1 MIEVDG
7 AIGYGQVLR
16 TSVAL
21 SALTLQ
27 PIRIFNIRI
36 NRPNPGLRPQH
47 LTGVL
52 EATKLCHAEV
62 KNAKIGSTEITFM
75 PKRLDIPDRIII
87 DIKTA
92 GSITLLLQTIL
103 PILIFSNKKVSLTIF
118 GGTDVSGAPT
128 IDYYKKVF
136 AYYLEKFGAILKIN
150 VERYGF
156 YPAGGGKVN
165 IEVNGVKNLNS
176 VRLVERGGLKEISA
190 FSIASKE
197 LQKAKVAERQI
208 SGLEEI
214 VGKVNGSFR
223 YVDSS
228 SIGTSLLAIAEYE
241 NCILGKDGIG
251 EKGKRAE
258 DVGKEVGLELK
269 KSMESN
275 ACLDK
280 FMADQILIFAA
291 LAEGTSEFTIEEFTE
306 HVNTNILTCEKLLNV
321 KFEKEGNKIRV
332 NGIGFSVK

>member
-1 MIEVDG
+1 MIEIDG

-16 TSVAL
+16 TAIGL

-52 EATKLCHAEV
+52 EAAKLCHAEV

-118 GGTDVSGAPT
+118 GGTDVPGSPT
-128 IDYYKKVF
+128 INYYKKVF
-136 AYYLEKFGAILKIN
+136 AYYLEKFGVILKIN

-156 YPAGGGKVN
+156 YPKGGGKVN

-176 VRLVERGGLKEISA
+176 VSIVEKGELKEISG

-197 LQKAKVAERQI
+197 LQKARVAERQI
-208 SGLEEI
+208 SGLESVLEKI
-214 VGKVNGSFR
+214 NGSYQ
-223 YVDSS
+223 YVDTL

-241 NCILGKDGIG
+241 NCILGKDGLG

-258 DVGKEVGLELK
+258 DVGREVGLELK
-269 KSMESN
+269 KSIESN

-280 FMADQILIFAA
+280 FMADQILVFAA
-291 LAEGTSEFTIEEFTE
+291 LARGSSEFTIEEFTE
-306 HVNTNILTCEKLLNV
+306 HVNTNMITCEKLLNV
-321 KFEKEGNKIRV
+321 KFEKEGNKV
-332 NGIGFSVK
+332 KVDGIGFSL

>member
-1 MIEVDG
+1 MIELDG

-16 TSVAL
+16 TTIAL

-52 EATKLCHAEV
+52 EAAKLCHAEV
-62 KNAKIGSTEITFM
+62 KNAKIGSTEITFI

-103 PILIFSNKKVSLTIF
+103 PIVIFSNKKVSLTIF
-118 GGTDVSGAPT
+118 GGTDVPGSPT
-128 IDYYKKVF
+128 INYYKKVF
-136 AYYLEKFGAILKIN
+136 TYYLEKFGVSLKIN
-150 VERYGF
+150 VEKYGF
-156 YPAGGGKVN
+156 YPKGGGKVN
-165 IEVNGVKNLNS
+165 VEVDGVKNLNS
-176 VRLVERGGLKEISA
+176 VRFVERGELKEISA
-190 FSIASKE
+190 FSIVSKE
-197 LQKAKVAERQI
+197 LQKAKVAERQL
-208 SGLEEI
+208 SGLESVLGEM
-214 VGKVNGSFR
+214 KGSYQ
-223 YVDSS
+223 YVDTL
-228 SIGTSLLAIAEYE
+228 SIGTSLLAVAEYE
-241 NCILGKDGIG
+241 NCILGKDGLG

-269 KSMESN
+269 KSIESD

-291 LAEGTSEFTIEEFTE
+291 LAEGISEFTIEEFSE
-306 HVNTNILTCEKLLNV
+306 HVNTNILTCEKILNV

-332 NGIGFSVK
+332 GGIGFSL

>member
-1 MIEVDG
+1 MIELDG

-16 TSVAL
+16 TAIAL

-52 EATKLCHAEV
+52 EAAKLCHAEV
-62 KNAKIGSTEITFM
+62 KNAKIGSTEITFI

-103 PILIFSNKKVSLTIF
+103 PIVIFSNKKVSLTIF
-118 GGTDVSGAPT
+118 GGTDVPGSPT
-128 IDYYKKVF
+128 INYYKKVF
-136 AYYLEKFGAILKIN
+136 AYYLEKFGVSLKIN

-156 YPAGGGKVN
+156 YPKGRGKVN
-165 IEVNGVKNLNS
+165 VEVGGVKNLNS
-176 VRLVERGGLKEISA
+176 VRFVERGELKEISA

-197 LQKAKVAERQI
+197 LQKAKVAERQL
-208 SGLEEI
+208 SGLES
-214 VGKVNGSFR
+214 VLGKINGSYQ
-223 YVDSS
+223 YVDTLSV
-228 SIGTSLLAIAEYE
+228 GTSLLAITEYE
-241 NCILGKDGIG
+241 NCILGKDGLG

-258 DVGKEVGLELK
+258 EIGREVGIELK
-269 KSMESN
+269 KSIESN

-280 FMADQILIFAA
+280 FMADQILIFTA
-291 LAEGTSEFTIEEFTE
+291 LAKGTSEFTIEEFTD
-306 HVNTNILTCEKLLNV
+306 HVNTNMITCERLLNV
-321 KFEKEGNKIRV
+321 RFVKEGNKV
-332 NGIGFSVK
+332 KVDGIGFCL

>member
-1 MIEVDG
+1 MIELDG

-16 TSVAL
+16 TAIAL

-27 PIRIFNIRI
+27 PIKIFNIRI

-52 EATKLCHAEV
+52 EAAKLCHAEV
-62 KNAKIGSTEITFM
+62 KNTKIGSTEITFI
-75 PKRLDIPDRIII
+75 PKRLEIPDKMII

-103 PILIFSNKKVSLTIF
+103 PIIIFSNKKISLTIF
-118 GGTDVSGAPT
+118 GGTDVSGSPT
-128 IDYYKKVF
+128 INYYKKVF
-136 AYYLEKFGAILKIN
+136 LYYLERFGVKTNID

-156 YPAGGGKVN
+156 YPKGGGKVK
-165 IEVNGVKNLNS
+165 IEIEGIKKLRSVKFL
-176 VRLVERGGLKEISA
+176 ERGSLKGISA
-190 FSIASKE
+190 FSIVSKE

-214 VGKVNGSFR
+214 VGKVNGSFQ
-223 YVDSS
+223 YVDSLS
-228 SIGTSLLAIAEYE
+228 VGTSLLAIAEYE
-241 NCILGKDGIG
+241 NCILGKDGLG

-258 DVGKEVGLELK
+258 DVGREVGLELK
-269 KSMESN
+269 KSIESN

-332 NGIGFSVK
+332 KGIDFSL

>member
-1 MIEVDG
+1 MIELDG

-16 TSVAL
+16 TAIAL

-52 EATKLCHAEV
+52 EAAKLCHAEV
-62 KNAKIGSTEITFM
+62 KNAKIGSTEITFI

-92 GSITLLLQTIL
+92 GSVTLLLQTIL
-103 PILIFSNKKVSLTIF
+103 PIVIFSNKKVSLTIF
-118 GGTDVSGAPT
+118 GGTDVPGSPT
-128 IDYYKKVF
+128 INYYKKVF
-136 AYYLEKFGAILKIN
+136 AYYLEKFGVSLNIN
-150 VERYGF
+150 VEKYGF
-156 YPAGGGKVN
+156 YPKGGGKVN
-165 IEVNGVKNLNS
+165 VEVDGVKNLNS
-176 VRLVERGGLKEISA
+176 VRFVERGELKEISA

-197 LQKAKVAERQI
+197 LQKARVAERKL
-208 SGLEEI
+208 SGLES
-214 VGKVNGSFR
+214 VLGKINGSYQ
-223 YVDSS
+223 YVDTL

-241 NCILGKDGIG
+241 NCILGKDGLG

-258 DVGKEVGLELK
+258 EIGREVGIELK
-269 KSMESN
+269 KSIESN

-291 LAEGTSEFTIEEFTE
+291 LAKGTSEFTIEEFTD
-306 HVNTNILTCEKLLNV
+306 HVNTNMITCERLLNV
-321 KFEKEGNKIRV
+321 RFVKEGNKV
-332 NGIGFSVK
+332 KVDGIGFYL

>member
-1 MIEVDG
+1 MIELDG

-16 TSVAL
+16 TAIAL

-52 EATKLCHAEV
+52 EAAKLCHAEV
-62 KNAKIGSTEITFM
+62 KNAKIGSTEITFI

-92 GSITLLLQTIL
+92 GSVTLLLQTIL
-103 PILIFSNKKVSLTIF
+103 PIVIFSDKKVSLTIF
-118 GGTDVSGAPT
+118 GGTDVPGSPT
-128 IDYYKKVF
+128 INYYKKVF
-136 AYYLEKFGAILKIN
+136 AYYLEKFGVSLKIN

-156 YPAGGGKVN
+156 YPKGGGKVN
-165 IEVNGVKNLNS
+165 VEVGGIKNLNS
-176 VRLVERGGLKEISA
+176 VRFVERGELKEISA

-197 LQKAKVAERQI
+197 LQKAKVAERQLF
-208 SGLEEI
+208 GLES
-214 VGKVNGSFR
+214 VLGKIKGSYQ
-223 YVDSS
+223 YVDTS

-241 NCILGKDGIG
+241 NCILGKDGLG

-258 DVGKEVGLELK
+258 EIGREVGIELK
-269 KSMESN
+269 KGIESN

-291 LAEGTSEFTIEEFTE
+291 LAKGTSEFTIEEFTD
-306 HVNTNILTCEKLLNV
+306 HVNTNMITCERLLNV
-321 KFEKEGNKIRV
+321 RFMKEGNKV
-332 NGIGFSVK
+332 KVDGIGFYL

>member
-1 MIEVDG
+1 MIELDG

-16 TSVAL
+16 TAIAL

-52 EATKLCHAEV
+52 EAAKLCHAEV
-62 KNAKIGSTEITFM
+62 KNAKIGSTEITFI

-103 PILIFSNKKVSLTIF
+103 PIVIFSNKKVSLTIF
-118 GGTDVSGAPT
+118 GGTDVPGSPT
-128 IDYYKKVF
+128 INYYKKVF
-136 AYYLEKFGAILKIN
+136 TYYLEKFGVSLKIK
-150 VERYGF
+150 VEKYGF
-156 YPAGGGKVN
+156 YPKGGGKVN
-165 IEVNGVKNLNS
+165 VEVGGVKSLNS
-176 VRLVERGGLKEISA
+176 VRFVERGELKEISA

-197 LQKAKVAERQI
+197 LQKAKVAERQL
-208 SGLEEI
+208 SGLESVWGEM
-214 VGKVNGSFR
+214 KGSYQ
-223 YVDSS
+223 YVDTL
-228 SIGTSLLAIAEYE
+228 SIGTSLLAITEYE
-241 NCILGKDGIG
+241 NCILGKDGLG

-258 DVGKEVGLELK
+258 EIGREVGIELK
-269 KSMESN
+269 KSIESN

-291 LAEGTSEFTIEEFTE
+291 LARGTSEFTIEEFTD
-306 HVNTNILTCEKLLNV
+306 HVNTNMITCERLLNV
-321 KFEKEGNKIRV
+321 RFVKEGNKV
-332 NGIGFSVK
+332 KVDGIGFYL

>member
-1 MIEVDG
+1 MIELDG

-16 TSVAL
+16 TAIAL

-52 EATKLCHAEV
+52 EAAKLCHAEV
-62 KNAKIGSTEITFM
+62 KNAKIGSTEITFI

-103 PILIFSNKKVSLTIF
+103 PIVIFSNKKVSLTIF
-118 GGTDVSGAPT
+118 GGTDVPGSPT
-128 IDYYKKVF
+128 INYYKKVF
-136 AYYLEKFGAILKIN
+136 AYYLEKFGVTLKIN
-150 VERYGF
+150 VEKYGF
-156 YPAGGGKVN
+156 YPKGGGKVN
-165 IEVNGVKNLNS
+165 VEVGGIKNLNS
-176 VRLVERGGLKEISA
+176 VRFVERGELKEISA

-197 LQKAKVAERQI
+197 LQKAKVAERQL
-208 SGLEEI
+208 SGLES
-214 VGKVNGSFR
+214 VLGKINGSYQ
-223 YVDSS
+223 YVDTL

-241 NCILGKDGIG
+241 NCVLGKDGLG

-258 DVGKEVGLELK
+258 DIGREVGTELK
-269 KSMESN
+269 KSIESD

-291 LAEGTSEFTIEEFTE
+291 LAKGTSEFTIEEFTD
-306 HVNTNILTCEKLLNV
+306 HVNTNMITCEKLLNV
-321 KFEKEGNKIRV
+321 RFVKEGNKV
-332 NGIGFSVK
+332 KVDGIGFYL

>member
-1 MIEVDG
+1 MIELDG

-16 TSVAL
+16 TAIAL

-36 NRPNPGLRPQH
+36 NRPNLGLRPQH

-52 EATKLCHAEV
+52 EAAKLCHAEV
-62 KNAKIGSTEITFM
+62 KNAKIGSTEITFI

-103 PILIFSNKKVSLTIF
+103 PIVIFSNKKVSITIF
-118 GGTDVSGAPT
+118 GGTDVPGSPT
-128 IDYYKKVF
+128 INYYKKVF
-136 AYYLEKFGAILKIN
+136 AYYLEKFGVTLKIN
-150 VERYGF
+150 VEKYGF
-156 YPAGGGKVN
+156 YPKGGGKVN
-165 IEVNGVKNLNS
+165 VEVGGIKNLNS
-176 VRLVERGGLKEISA
+176 VRFVERGELKEISA

-197 LQKAKVAERQI
+197 LQKAKVAERQL
-208 SGLEEI
+208 SGLES
-214 VGKVNGSFR
+214 VLGKINGSYQ
-223 YVDSS
+223 YVDTL

-241 NCILGKDGIG
+241 NCVLGKDGLG

-258 DVGKEVGLELK
+258 DIGREVGTELK
-269 KSMESN
+269 KSIESN
-275 ACLDK
+275 TCLDK

-291 LAEGTSEFTIEEFTE
+291 LAKGTSEFTIEEFTD
-306 HVNTNILTCEKLLNV
+306 HVNTNMITCEKLLNV
-321 KFEKEGNKIRV
+321 RFVKEGNKV
-332 NGIGFSVK
+332 KVDGIGFYL

>member
-1 MIEVDG
+1 MIELDG

-16 TSVAL
+16 TTIAL

-52 EATKLCHAEV
+52 EAAKLCHAEV
-62 KNAKIGSTEITFM
+62 KNAKIGSTEITFI

-103 PILIFSNKKVSLTIF
+103 PIVIFSNKKVSLTIF
-118 GGTDVSGAPT
+118 GGTDVPGSPT
-128 IDYYKKVF
+128 INYYKKVF
-136 AYYLEKFGAILKIN
+136 TYYLEKFGVSLKIN
-150 VERYGF
+150 VEKYGF
-156 YPAGGGKVN
+156 YPKGGGKVN
-165 IEVNGVKNLNS
+165 VEVDGVKNLNS
-176 VRLVERGGLKEISA
+176 VRFVERGELKEISA
-190 FSIASKE
+190 FSIVSKE
-197 LQKAKVAERQI
+197 LQKAKVAERQL
-208 SGLEEI
+208 SGLESVLGEM
-214 VGKVNGSFR
+214 KGSYQ
-223 YVDSS
+223 YVDTL
-228 SIGTSLLAIAEYE
+228 SIGTSLLAVAEYE
-241 NCILGKDGIG
+241 NCILGKDGLG

-269 KSMESN
+269 KSIESD

-291 LAEGTSEFTIEEFTE
+291 LAEGISEFTIEEFSE

-332 NGIGFSVK
+332 GGIGFSL

>member
-1 MIEVDG
+1 MIELDG

-16 TSVAL
+16 TAIAL

-52 EATKLCHAEV
+52 EAAKLCHAEV
-62 KNAKIGSTEITFM
+62 KNAKIGSTEITFI

-118 GGTDVSGAPT
+118 GGTDVPGSPT
-128 IDYYKKVF
+128 INYYKKVF
-136 AYYLEKFGAILKIN
+136 AYYLEKFGVSLKIN

-156 YPAGGGKVN
+156 YPKGGGKVN
-165 IEVNGVKNLNS
+165 VEVDGVKNLNS
-176 VRLVERGGLKEISA
+176 VRFVERGELKEISA

-197 LQKAKVAERQI
+197 LQKAKVAERQL
-208 SGLEEI
+208 SGLESVLEKI
-214 VGKVNGSFR
+214 SGSYQ
-223 YVDSS
+223 YVDTL

-241 NCILGKDGIG
+241 NCVLGKDGLG

-258 DVGKEVGLELK
+258 DIGREVGIELK
-269 KSMESN
+269 KSIESN

-291 LAEGTSEFTIEEFTE
+291 LAKGTSEFTIEEFTD
-306 HVNTNILTCEKLLNV
+306 HVNTNMITCEKLLNV
-321 KFEKEGNKIRV
+321 RFVKEGNKV
-332 NGIGFSVK
+332 KVDGIGFYL

>member
-1 MIEVDG
+1 MIELDG

-16 TSVAL
+16 TAIAL

-52 EATKLCHAEV
+52 EAAKLCHAEV
-62 KNAKIGSTEITFM
+62 KNAKIGSTEITFI

-103 PILIFSNKKVSLTIF
+103 PIVIFSNKKVSLTIF
-118 GGTDVSGAPT
+118 GGTDVPGSPT
-128 IDYYKKVF
+128 INYYKKVF
-136 AYYLEKFGAILKIN
+136 AYYLEKFGVSLKIN

-156 YPAGGGKVN
+156 YPKGGGKVN
-165 IEVNGVKNLNS
+165 VEVGGVKNLNS
-176 VRLVERGGLKEISA
+176 VRFVERGELKEISA

-197 LQKAKVAERQI
+197 LQKAKVAERQL
-208 SGLEEI
+208 SGLES
-214 VGKVNGSFR
+214 VLGKINGSYQ
-223 YVDSS
+223 YVDTL
-228 SIGTSLLAIAEYE
+228 SIGTSLLAITEYE
-241 NCILGKDGIG
+241 NCILGKDGLG

-258 DVGKEVGLELK
+258 EIGGEVGIELK
-269 KSMESN
+269 KSIESN

-291 LAEGTSEFTIEEFTE
+291 LARGTSEFTIEEFTD
-306 HVNTNILTCEKLLNV
+306 HVNTNMITCERLLNV
-321 KFEKEGNKIRV
+321 RFVKEGNKV
-332 NGIGFSVK
+332 KVDGIGFYL

>member
-1 MIEVDG
+1 MIELDG

-16 TSVAL
+16 TAIAL

-52 EATKLCHAEV
+52 EAAKLCHAEV
-62 KNAKIGSTEITFM
+62 KNAKIGSTEITFI

-103 PILIFSNKKVSLTIF
+103 PIVIFSNKKVSLTIF
-118 GGTDVSGAPT
+118 GGTDVPGSPT
-128 IDYYKKVF
+128 INYYKKVF
-136 AYYLEKFGAILKIN
+136 AYYLEKFGVSLKIN

-156 YPAGGGKVN
+156 YPKGGGKVN
-165 IEVNGVKNLNS
+165 VEVGGVKNLNS
-176 VRLVERGGLKEISA
+176 ARFVERGELKEISA

-197 LQKAKVAERQI
+197 LQKAKVAERQL
-208 SGLEEI
+208 SGLES
-214 VGKVNGSFR
+214 VLGKINGSYQ
-223 YVDSS
+223 YVDTL

-241 NCILGKDGIG
+241 NCVLGKDGLG

-258 DVGKEVGLELK
+258 DIGREVGTELK
-269 KSMESN
+269 KSIESN
-275 ACLDK
+275 TCLDK

-291 LAEGTSEFTIEEFTE
+291 LAKGTSEFTIEEFTD
-306 HVNTNILTCEKLLNV
+306 HVNTNMITCEKLLNV
-321 KFEKEGNKIRV
+321 RFVKEGNKV
-332 NGIGFSVK
+332 KVDGIGFYL

>member
-1 MIEVDG
+1 MIELDG

-16 TSVAL
+16 TAIAL

-52 EATKLCHAEV
+52 EAAKLCHAEV
-62 KNAKIGSTEITFM
+62 KNAKIGSTEITFI

-103 PILIFSNKKVSLTIF
+103 PIVIFSNKKVSLTIF
-118 GGTDVSGAPT
+118 GGTDVPGSPT
-128 IDYYKKVF
+128 INYYKKVF
-136 AYYLEKFGAILKIN
+136 AYYLERFGVSLKIN

-156 YPAGGGKVN
+156 YPKGGGKVN
-165 IEVNGVKNLNS
+165 VEVDGVKNLNS
-176 VRLVERGGLKEISA
+176 VRFVERGELKEISA

-197 LQKAKVAERQI
+197 LQKAKVAERQL
-208 SGLEEI
+208 SGLES
-214 VGKVNGSFR
+214 VLGKINGSYQ
-223 YVDSS
+223 YVDTL

-241 NCILGKDGIG
+241 NCILGKDGLG

-258 DVGKEVGLELK
+258 EIGREVGIELK
-269 KSMESN
+269 KSIESN

-280 FMADQILIFAA
+280 FIADQILIFAA
-291 LAEGTSEFTIEEFTE
+291 LAKGTSEFTIEEFTD
-306 HVNTNILTCEKLLNV
+306 HVNTNMITCERLLNV
-321 KFEKEGNKIRV
+321 RFVKEGNKV
-332 NGIGFSVK
+332 KVDGIGFYL

>member
-1 MIEVDG
+1 MIELDG

-16 TSVAL
+16 TAIAL

-52 EATKLCHAEV
+52 EAAKLCHAEV
-62 KNAKIGSTEITFM
+62 KNAKIGSTEITFI

-118 GGTDVSGAPT
+118 GGTDVPGSPT
-128 IDYYKKVF
+128 INYYKKVF
-136 AYYLEKFGAILKIN
+136 AYYLEKFGVSLKIN

-156 YPAGGGKVN
+156 YPKGGGKVN
-165 IEVNGVKNLNS
+165 VEVGGVKNLNS
-176 VRLVERGGLKEISA
+176 VRFVERGELKEISA

-197 LQKAKVAERQI
+197 LQKAKVAERQL
-208 SGLEEI
+208 SGLESVLEKI
-214 VGKVNGSFR
+214 SGSYQ
-223 YVDSS
+223 YVDTL

-241 NCILGKDGIG
+241 NCVLGKDGLG

-258 DVGKEVGLELK
+258 DIGREVGIELK
-269 KSMESN
+269 KSIESN

-291 LAEGTSEFTIEEFTE
+291 LAKGTSEFTIEEFTD
-306 HVNTNILTCEKLLNV
+306 HVNTNMITCEKLLNV
-321 KFEKEGNKIRV
+321 RFVKEGNKV
-332 NGIGFSVK
+332 KVDGIGFYL

>member
-1 MIEVDG
+1 MIELDG

-16 TSVAL
+16 TAIAL

-52 EATKLCHAEV
+52 EAAKLCHAEV
-62 KNAKIGSTEITFM
+62 KNAKIGSTEITFI

-103 PILIFSNKKVSLTIF
+103 PIVIFSNKKVSLTIF
-118 GGTDVSGAPT
+118 GGTDVPGSPT
-128 IDYYKKVF
+128 INYYKKVF
-136 AYYLEKFGAILKIN
+136 AYYLEKFGVTLKIN

-156 YPAGGGKVN
+156 YPKGGGKVN
-165 IEVNGVKNLNS
+165 VEVGGVKNLNS
-176 VRLVERGGLKEISA
+176 VRFVERGELKEISA

-197 LQKAKVAERQI
+197 LQKAKVAERQL
-208 SGLEEI
+208 SGLES
-214 VGKVNGSFR
+214 VLGKINGSYQ
-223 YVDSS
+223 YVDTL

-241 NCILGKDGIG
+241 NCVLGKDGLG

-258 DVGKEVGLELK
+258 DIGREVGTELK
-269 KSMESN
+269 KSIESD

-291 LAEGTSEFTIEEFTE
+291 LAKGTSEFTIEEFTD
-306 HVNTNILTCEKLLNV
+306 HVNTNMITCEKLLNV
-321 KFEKEGNKIRV
+321 RFVKEGNKV
-332 NGIGFSVK
+332 KVDGIGFYL

>member
-1 MIEVDG
+1 MIELDG

-16 TSVAL
+16 TAIAL
-21 SALTLQ
+21 SALTLE

-52 EATKLCHAEV
+52 EAAKLCHAEV
-62 KNAKIGSTEITFM
+62 KNVRIGSTEITFI

-103 PILIFSNKKVSLTIF
+103 PILAFSNKKVSLTIF
-118 GGTDVSGAPT
+118 GGTDVPGSPT
-128 IDYYKKVF
+128 INYYKKVF
-136 AYYLEKFGAILKIN
+136 AYYLEKFGVILKIN

-156 YPAGGGKVN
+156 YPKGGGKVN

-176 VRLVERGGLKEISA
+176 VSFVEKGELREISG

-197 LQKAKVAERQI
+197 LQKARVAERQI
-208 SGLEEI
+208 AGLESVLEKI
-214 VGKVNGSFR
+214 NGSYQ
-223 YVDSS
+223 YVDTL

-241 NCILGKDGIG
+241 NCILGKDGLG

-258 DVGKEVGLELK
+258 DVGREVGLELK
-269 KSMESN
+269 KSIESN
-275 ACLDK
+275 SCLDK

-291 LAEGTSEFTIEEFTE
+291 LARGSSEFTIEEFTD
-306 HVNTNILTCEKLLNV
+306 HVNTNMITCERLLNV
-321 KFEKEGNKIRV
+321 RFVKEGNKV
-332 NGIGFSVK
+332 KVDGIGFYL

>member
-1 MIEVDG
+1 MIELDG

-16 TSVAL
+16 TAIAL

-52 EATKLCHAEV
+52 EAAKLCHAEV
-62 KNAKIGSTEITFM
+62 KNAKIGSTEITFI

-103 PILIFSNKKVSLTIF
+103 PIVIFSNKKVSLTIF
-118 GGTDVSGAPT
+118 GGTDVPGSPT
-128 IDYYKKVF
+128 INYYKKVF
-136 AYYLEKFGAILKIN
+136 AYYLEKFGVSLKIN
-150 VERYGF
+150 VEKYGF
-156 YPAGGGKVN
+156 YPKGGGKVN
-165 IEVNGVKNLNS
+165 VEVDGVKNLNS
-176 VRLVERGGLKEISA
+176 VRFVERGELKEISA

-197 LQKAKVAERQI
+197 LQKAKVAERQL
-208 SGLEEI
+208 SGLES
-214 VGKVNGSFR
+214 VLGKIKGSYQ
-223 YVDSS
+223 YVDTL

-241 NCILGKDGIG
+241 NCVLGKDGLG
-251 EKGKRAE
+251 ERGKRAE
-258 DVGKEVGLELK
+258 EIGREVGTELK
-269 KSMESN
+269 KSIESN
-275 ACLDK
+275 TCLDK

-291 LAEGTSEFTIEEFTE
+291 LARGTSEFTIEEFTD
-306 HVNTNILTCEKLLNV
+306 HVNTNMITCERLLNV
-321 KFEKEGNKIRV
+321 RFVKEGNKV
-332 NGIGFSVK
+332 KVDGMGFYL

>member
-1 MIEVDG
+1 MIELDG

-16 TSVAL
+16 TAIAL

-27 PIRIFNIRI
+27 PIRVFNIRI

-52 EATKLCHAEV
+52 EAAKLCHAEV
-62 KNAKIGSTEITFM
+62 KNAKIGSTEITFI
-75 PKRLDIPDRIII
+75 PKRLDIPNRIII

-92 GSITLLLQTIL
+92 GSVTLLLQTIL
-103 PILIFSNKKVSLTIF
+103 PIVIFSNKKVSITIF
-118 GGTDVSGAPT
+118 GGTDVPGSPT
-128 IDYYKKVF
+128 INYYKKVF
-136 AYYLEKFGAILKIN
+136 AYYLEKFGVILKIN

-156 YPAGGGKVN
+156 YPKGGGKVN

-176 VRLVERGGLKEISA
+176 VSFVEKGELREISG

-197 LQKAKVAERQI
+197 LQKARVAERQI
-208 SGLEEI
+208 AGLESVLEKI
-214 VGKVNGSFR
+214 NGSYQ
-223 YVDSS
+223 YVDTL

-241 NCILGKDGIG
+241 NCILGKDGLG

-258 DVGKEVGLELK
+258 DVGREVGLELK
-269 KSMESN
+269 KSIESN

-291 LAEGTSEFTIEEFTE
+291 LARGSSEFTIEEFTD
-306 HVNTNILTCEKLLNV
+306 HVNTNMITCEKLLNV
-321 KFEKEGNKIRV
+321 KFEKEGNKV
-332 NGIGFSVK
+332 KVDGIGFSL

>member
-1 MIEVDG
+1 MIELDG

-16 TSVAL
+16 TAIAL

-52 EATKLCHAEV
+52 EAAKLCHAEV
-62 KNAKIGSTEITFM
+62 KNVRISSTEITFI
-75 PKRLDIPDRIII
+75 PKRLEIPDRIII

-103 PILIFSNKKVSLTIF
+103 PILVFSNKKVSLTIF
-118 GGTDVSGAPT
+118 GGTDVPGSPT
-128 IDYYKKVF
+128 INYYKKVF
-136 AYYLEKFGAILKIN
+136 AYYLEKFGVILKIN

-156 YPAGGGKVN
+156 YPKGGGKVN

-176 VRLVERGGLKEISA
+176 VIFVEKGELREISG

-197 LQKAKVAERQI
+197 LQKERVAERQI
-208 SGLEEI
+208 AGLESVLEKI
-214 VGKVNGSFR
+214 NGSYQ
-223 YVDSS
+223 YVDTL

-241 NCILGKDGIG
+241 NCVLGKDGLG

-258 DVGKEVGLELK
+258 DVGREVGLELK
-269 KSMESN
+269 KSIESN

-291 LAEGTSEFTIEEFTE
+291 LARGISEFTIEEFTD
-306 HVNTNILTCEKLLNV
+306 HVNTNMITCEKLLNV
-321 KFEKEGNKIRV
+321 KFEKEGNKV
-332 NGIGFSVK
+332 KVDGIGFSL

>member
-1 MIEVDG
+1 MIELDG

-16 TSVAL
+16 TAIAL

-52 EATKLCHAEV
+52 EAAKLCHAEV
-62 KNAKIGSTEITFM
+62 KNAKIGSTEITFI

-103 PILIFSNKKVSLTIF
+103 PIVIFSNKKVSLTIF
-118 GGTDVSGAPT
+118 GGTDVPGSPT
-128 IDYYKKVF
+128 INYYKKVF
-136 AYYLEKFGAILKIN
+136 AYYLEKFGVSLKIN

-156 YPAGGGKVN
+156 YPKGGGKVN
-165 IEVNGVKNLNS
+165 VEVGGIKNLNS
-176 VRLVERGGLKEISA
+176 VRFVERGELKEISA

-197 LQKAKVAERQI
+197 LQKAKVAERQL
-208 SGLEEI
+208 SGLES
-214 VGKVNGSFR
+214 VLGKIKGSYQ
-223 YVDSS
+223 YVDTL
-228 SIGTSLLAIAEYE
+228 SIGTSLLAITEYE
-241 NCILGKDGIG
+241 NCILGKDGLG

-258 DVGKEVGLELK
+258 EIGREVGTELK
-269 KSMESN
+269 KSIESN
-275 ACLDK
+275 TCLDK

-291 LAEGTSEFTIEEFTE
+291 LAKGTSEFTIEEFTD
-306 HVNTNILTCEKLLNV
+306 HVNTNMITCERLLNV
-321 KFEKEGNKIRV
+321 RFVKEGNKV
-332 NGIGFSVK
+332 KVDGIGFCL

>member
-1 MIEVDG
+1 MIELDG

-16 TSVAL
+16 TAIAL

-27 PIRIFNIRI
+27 PIRVFNIRI

-47 LTGVL
+47 LAGVL
-52 EATKLCHAEV
+52 EAAKLCHAEV
-62 KNAKIGSTEITFM
+62 KNAKIGSTEITFI

-103 PILIFSNKKVSLTIF
+103 PIVIFSNKKVSLTIF
-118 GGTDVSGAPT
+118 GGTDVPGSPT
-128 IDYYKKVF
+128 ISYYKKVF
-136 AYYLEKFGAILKIN
+136 AYYLEKFGVKLDIS

-156 YPAGGGKVN
+156 YPKGGGKVN
-165 IEVNGVKNLNS
+165 VEVVGVKNLEC
-176 VRLVERGGLKEISA
+176 VKLVERGRLKEIFG

-208 SGLEEI
+208 AGLESI
-214 VGKVNGSFR
+214 LGKINGSYQ
-223 YVDSS
+223 YVDTLST
-228 SIGTSLLAIAEYE
+228 GTSLLAVAEYE
-241 NCILGKDGIG
+241 NCILGKDGLG

-258 DVGKEVGLELK
+258 DVGREVGLELK
-269 KSMESN
+269 KSIESN

-291 LAEGTSEFTIEEFTE
+291 LANGTSEFTIEEFTE
-306 HVNTNILTCEKLLNV
+306 HVNTNLIVCEKVLNV
-321 KFEKEGNKIRV
+321 KFEKMENKSIKV
-332 NGIGFSVK
+332 KGIGFSF

>member
-1 MIEVDG
+1 MIELDG

-16 TSVAL
+16 TAIAL

-52 EATKLCHAEV
+52 EAAKLCHAEV
-62 KNAKIGSTEITFM
+62 KNAKIGSTEITFI

-118 GGTDVSGAPT
+118 GGTDVPGSPT
-128 IDYYKKVF
+128 INYYKKVF
-136 AYYLEKFGAILKIN
+136 AYYLEKFGVSLKIN

-156 YPAGGGKVN
+156 YPKGGGKVN
-165 IEVNGVKNLNS
+165 VEVGGVKNLNS
-176 VRLVERGGLKEISA
+176 VRFVERGELKEISA

-197 LQKAKVAERQI
+197 LQKAKVAERQL
-208 SGLEEI
+208 SGLESVLEKI
-214 VGKVNGSFR
+214 SGSYQ
-223 YVDSS
+223 YVDTL

-241 NCILGKDGIG
+241 NCVLGKDGLG

-258 DVGKEVGLELK
+258 DIGREVGIELK
-269 KSMESN
+269 KSIESN

-291 LAEGTSEFTIEEFTE
+291 LAKGTSEFTIEEFTD
-306 HVNTNILTCEKLLNV
+306 HVNTNMITCERLLNV
-321 KFEKEGNKIRV
+321 RFVKEGNKV
-332 NGIGFSVK
+332 KVDGIGFYL